1 MGRVPIVNENYWRV
15 IEAARRDLHQSLVQN
30 NNNSAPILLRLA
42 FHDAVNYDAS
52 TGRGGANGSVRFTQE
67 LSRPPNKGIENAV
80 RFCEQIK
87 RRHPDITYA
96 DLYQLAGI
104 VAVEVTGGPAIDFVP
119 GRADADAPDEDNIP
133 NPRGGSDHLRNVF
146 YRMGLNDKDIV
157 VLSGAHAL
165 GGAHKDRSGFEGN
178 FTRNPLKFD
187 NSYFVELLR
196 GDTPGLV
203 KFPTDKA
210 LLTDSRFRPFVEL
223 YARDQR
229 AFFRDYADSHKK
241 LSELGFNYQG
251 SNMYEDDRCYEEVDQ
266 CAKPYGVVNDGRC
279 PGQYGYAQPYS
290 SGNGCCPGYC

>member
-1 MGRVPIVNENYWRV
+1 
-15 IEAARRDLHQSLVQN
+15 
-30 NNNSAPILLRLA
+30 
-42 FHDAVNYDAS
+42 
-52 TGRGGANGSVRFTQE
+52 
-67 LSRPPNKGIENAV
+67 
-80 RFCEQIK
+80 
-87 RRHPDITYA
+87 
-96 DLYQLAGI
+96 
-104 VAVEVTGGPAIDFVP
+104 
-119 GRADADAPDEDNIP
+119 
-133 NPRGGSDHLRNVF
+133 
-146 YRMGLNDKDIV
+146 MGLNDKDIV

-187 NSYFVELLR
+187 KLL
-196 GDTPGLV
+196 LC
-203 KFPTDKA
+203 
-210 LLTDSRFRPFVEL
+210 
-223 YARDQR
+223 DQR

>member
-1 MGRVPIVNENYWRV
+1 MGRVPIVNENYRRV
-15 IEAARRDLHQSLVQN
+15 IEAARRDLHRSLVQD
-30 NNNSAPILLRLA
+30 NNNSAPILLRLS
-42 FHDAVNYDAS
+42 FHDAVDYDAA
-52 TGRGGANGSVRFTQE
+52 TKRGGANGSVRLAQE
-67 LSRPPNKGIENAV
+67 LNRTPNKGIETAV
-80 RFCEQIK
+80 RFCEPIK

-119 GRADADAPDEDNIP
+119 GRADADVADQDNIP
-133 NPRGGSDHLRNVF
+133 NPRRGADHLRTVF

-165 GGAHKDRSGFEGN
+165 GGAHKDRSGFDGD
-178 FTRNPLKFD
+178 FTRNPLTFD

-210 LLTDSRFRPFVEL
+210 LLTDPRFRPFVDL

-229 AFFRDYADSHKK
+229 AFFRDYAESHKK
-241 LSELGFNYQG
+241 MSLLGLNHPE
-251 SNMYEDDRCYEEVDQ
+251 SNLYESNSCSDEVECGAQ
-266 CAKPYGVVNDGRC
+266 SYVVQNGGC
-279 PGQYGYAQPYS
+279 PMQYGYARPYAV
-290 SGNGCCPGYC
+290 GNGCCPGGY

>member
-1 MGRVPIVNENYWRV
+1 MGRVPVVNECYWRV
-15 IEAARRDLHQSLVQN
+15 IEAARRDLHRSLTQN
-30 NNNSAPILLRLA
+30 NNNAAPILLRLA
-42 FHDAVNYDAS
+42 FHDAANYDA
-52 TGRGGANGSVRFTQE
+52 TTKRGGANGSVRFTQE

-119 GRADADAPDEDNIP
+119 GRPDTDVPDEDNIP
-133 NPRGGSDHLRNVF
+133 NPRGGSDHLRTVF

-165 GGAHKDRSGFEGN
+165 GGAHKDRSGFDGN

-203 KFPTDKA
+203 KFPSDKA
-210 LLTDSRFRPFVEL
+210 LLSDCRFRPFVEL

-229 AFFRDYADSHKK
+229 AFFRDYAESHKK
-241 LSELGFNYQG
+241 MSKLGFNHPE
-251 SNMYEDDRCYEEVDQ
+251 SNIYEDDSCGEQVDQ
-266 CAKPYGVVNDGRC
+266 CAQSYVVQDGFC
-279 PGQYGYAQPYS
+279 PGQFGYARPYAA
-290 SGNGCCPGYC
+290 GNGCCPGYC